1 MMKMSENDLELERL
15 KQRKKKIN
23 KEIQKI
29 RRILQMLKE
38 YKKRNAL

>member
-1 MMKMSENDLELERL
+1 MKMSENDLELERL